1 MDETSQ
7 VVDVLDTLVASVTN
21 PVSVSISDT
30 ARNGLD
36 KLRGALEVKDID
48 TLVGPDRPDV
58 LSKPPPG
65 MTDPED
71 LKYFDL
77 YRQSFTKEHIQ
88 MPGSQRMQNAS
99 KAHGTCVLC
108 PALLLTYGCTAFQ
121 HMTVAPANFEFLQ
134 SSTRSRTTR
143 TLSGSVGFG
152 PYQK

>member
-1 MDETSQ
+1 MDETTQ

-21 PVSVSISDT
+21 PASVSISDT

-48 TLVGPDRPDV
+48 ALIGPDRPDV
-58 LSKPPPG
+58 LSEPPPG

-99 KAHGTCVLC
+99 KAHGACVLY
-108 PALLLTYGCTAFQ
+108 ALLHCYWPPRVETKTAARVQ
-121 HMTVAPANFEFLQ
+121 KTKTLLR
-134 SSTRSRTTR
+134 SSIHDEMS
-143 TLSGSVGFG
+143 
-152 PYQK
+152 